1 MKVSLVSPAPPFHG
15 GIVTSA
21 AFVVKH
27 LLSRGHDVQWVSLKK
42 QYPKIIFPGTSQTSD
57 VAQWMHMPNEPVIV
71 PWLPWTWFSA
81 AKLIKKNRP
90 DAVYI
95 KYWLP
100 YFAPAFGTI
109 ARLCKRAGL
118 PVYFI
123 LDNVIAHEKYP
134 FAKQLTRYALSSG
147 DGFIAQS
154 DQVRSDLLNEVPS
167 VDPGSV
173 ITVPLPVF
181 DFGIP
186 GRERKTKSLARVEL
200 GIPDTCKVVLF
211 FGFIKAYKGLEYL
224 IDAAPMLQDKFGKDI
239 KVLIVGDIYG
249 DKKPYLDRIA
259 DSSASDILQ
268 LVDGYLPD
276 EIVEDYFVASDIV
289 ALPYVSATQSG
300 IVQIAM
306 NYDLP
311 VVSTTVGGLPEVVD
325 HGRTGFL
332 VPPKNSEALGEAV
345 IKFFDDNLAEEFGS
359 AVAVEKEKYSW
370 SRMCEAI
377 EKLASEDE

>member
-1 MKVSLVSPAPPFHG
+1 LKISLISPAPPFHG

-21 AFVVKH
+21 AYVVKH
-27 LLSRGHDVQWVSLKK
+27 LLSRDHDVQWISLKK

-57 VAQWMHMPNEPVIV
+57 VAQWMQMPNEPVIV

-81 AKLIKKNRP
+81 AKLIKKNKP
-90 DAVYI
+90 DAVFI

-134 FAKQLTRYALSSG
+134 FAKQLTRYALSPG

-154 DQVRSDLLNEVPS
+154 DQVRSDLLSEVPS
-167 VDPGSV
+167 VAPGSV
-173 ITVPLPVF
+173 VTVPLPVF

-186 GRERKTKSLARVEL
+186 GRERKTKSNARAEL
-200 GIPDTCKVVLF
+200 GISNTCKVVLF

-224 IDAAPMLQDKFGKDI
+224 IDAAPMLQGKFGNNI

-259 DSSASDILQ
+259 ESSASDIIQ
-268 LVDGYLPD
+268 LVDGYMPD
-276 EIVEDYFVASDIV
+276 EIVEDYFVASDLV

-332 VPPKNSEALGEAV
+332 VPPKNSESLGEAI
-345 IKFFDDNLAEEFGS
+345 IKFFDDDLAEKFSS

-370 SRMCEAI
+370 DRMCEAI
-377 EKLASEDE
+377 EKLASVNE